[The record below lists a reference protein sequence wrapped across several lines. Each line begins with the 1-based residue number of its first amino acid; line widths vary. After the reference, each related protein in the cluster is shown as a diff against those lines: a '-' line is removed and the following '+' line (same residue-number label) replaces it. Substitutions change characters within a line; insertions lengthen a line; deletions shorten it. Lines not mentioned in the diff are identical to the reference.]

1 MSIEIKFGVPKNQRE
16 TVAKMF
22 HESFGDKYDLMFGDE
37 TKTVAFV
44 SACLDDSKTIVAL
57 KDDVAVGFSGL
68 QHCGKSFIEDN
79 AHEMVRVF
87 GLASFKVMLIRSM
100 FVFKR
105 MGIDNNE
112 LLLEA
117 LAVSAKERNKGIGQ
131 KLLQF
136 TIDYAKSKKF
146 SHLKLDVI
154 NTNPK
159 AKRLYERIGFVESKV
174 QKIPYPF
181 NVIMGFDSMSE
192 MVYQL

>member
-1 MSIEIKFGVPKNQRE
+1 
-16 TVAKMF
+16 
-22 HESFGDKYDLMFGDE
+22 
-37 TKTVAFV
+37 
-44 SACLDDSKTIVAL
+44 
-57 KDDVAVGFSGL
+57 VAVGFSGL

-79 AHEMVRVF
+79 VNELVRVF

-105 MGIDNNE
+105 VGSDNNE
-112 LLLEA
+112 LLFEA

-136 TIDYAKSKKF
+136 TLDYARSKKF

-159 AKRLYERIGFVESKV
+159 AKRLYERIGFVESNV
-174 QKIPYPF
+174 QKIP
-181 NVIMGFDSMSE
+181 
-192 MVYQL
+192 